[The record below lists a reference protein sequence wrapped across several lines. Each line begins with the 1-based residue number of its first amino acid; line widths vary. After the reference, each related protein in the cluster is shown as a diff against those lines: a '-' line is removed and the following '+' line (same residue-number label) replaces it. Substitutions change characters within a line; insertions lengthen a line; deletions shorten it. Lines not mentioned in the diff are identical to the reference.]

1 MIGELFINNKDAYL
15 EWGLFM
21 DETSLSSLMTPAPN
35 KSFIENKS
43 RQQNGKRVIK
53 VNPKK
58 DERNLTL
65 QINFVASSK
74 ESFFEKYYS
83 FCNELDSGVLNI
95 KTKYQP
101 NVVYKTIYVSC
112 NQFSQFMQG
121 IAKYVLKI
129 NEPDPTDRSI
139 TDIA

>member
-35 KSFIENKS
+35 KNFIENKS
-43 RQQNGKRVIK
+43 RLQNGKRMIK
-53 VNPKK
+53 ANPKK
-58 DERNLTL
+58 NDRNLTL
-65 QINFVASSK
+65 QINFTANNK

-83 FCNELDSGVLNI
+83 FCKELDTGSLDI

-101 NVVYKTIYVSC
+101 DVVYKTIYISC

-121 IAKYVLKI
+121 IAKYVLKL
-129 NEPDPTDRSI
+129 NEPDPTDRK
-139 TDIA
+139 